1 MTGHLRPTATI
12 AADVLLPSDPG
23 AALALAQE
31 LLEKPLM
38 ANHSH
43 GLWGYSG
50 RTHGG
55 SSLTIQSTGIGGPSA
70 AAVIAELHAHGCR
83 RAIRVGRA
91 TALDPA
97 LGAGDLVLVSRALAA
112 DGTSQALDVD
122 APRADRSLTAALG
135 LALGT
140 GTGAPAHPLTVASSD
155 LFHDPAAAPRRA
167 AWLSAGAAVADLES
181 AAVLALGM
189 RLSMPV
195 ACALVV
201 FESASGQHD
210 EPAVQRGL
218 STLASAAAAA
228 FTATAVD
235 PVQASDSGTA
245 SLL

>member
-38 ANHSH
+38 ANHNH
-43 GLWGYSG
+43 GLWGYTG
-50 RTHGG
+50 RTG
-55 SSLTIQSTGIGGPSA
+55 SGSALTIQSTGIGGPSA

-97 LGAGDLVLVSRALAA
+97 LGPGDLVLASRALAE
-112 DGTSQALDVD
+112 DGTSRALDVE
-122 APRADRSLTAALG
+122 APRADRPLTAALA
-135 LALGT
+135 LALGA
-140 GTGAPAHPLTVASSD
+140 GARPVTVASSD
-155 LFHDPAAAPRRA
+155 LFHDPAAAARRA
-167 AWLSAGAAVADLES
+167 GWLSAGAAVADLES
-181 AAVLALGM
+181 SAVLALGM
-189 RLSMPV
+189 RLAMPV

-201 FESASGQHD
+201 FESASGKHD
-210 EPAVQRGL
+210 EPAAQRGL
-218 STLASAAAAA
+218 STLASAAAEA
-228 FTATAVD
+228 FTASALD
-235 PVQASDSGTA
+235 PAQVSDPGTA